1 MGETAYNLV
10 IVKGAKE
17 DLEKFEKAAFK
28 TESEAFCIEQIIPL
42 PCYLARKNCMSPDS
56 PI

>member
-17 DLEKFEKAAFK
+17 DLDKFEKAAFK